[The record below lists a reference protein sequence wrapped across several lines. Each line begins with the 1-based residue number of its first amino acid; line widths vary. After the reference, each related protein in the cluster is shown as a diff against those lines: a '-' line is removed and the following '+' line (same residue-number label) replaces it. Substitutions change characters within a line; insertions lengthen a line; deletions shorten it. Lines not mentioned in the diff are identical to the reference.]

1 MGSQAY
7 KSNPITFGFTV
18 TFCIIFAVLVLFTA
32 FAMYLQFQ
40 RLVLG
45 DALKKAEEENS
56 ESQESSDY
64 SVTDSNQDI
73 DKEES
78 SSSSSESQDTL
89 DEYGF
94 PNENKK
100 HIENFLF
107 QDDYDPDIA
116 DNDDDTDIDDQYKS
130 DIDSKHSNAPD
141 PE

>member
-1 MGSQAY
+1 ME
-7 KSNPITFGFTV
+7 
-18 TFCIIFAVLVLFTA
+18 
-32 FAMYLQFQ
+32 
-40 RLVLG
+40 
-45 DALKKAEEENS
+45 AEEENS

-94 PNENKK
+94 PNEHKK

-107 QDDYDPDIA
+107 QDDYNPDSERNVA
-116 DNDDDTDIDDQYKS
+116 DHTDTDIDEQYKS
-130 DIDSKHSNAPD
+130 DIDSND
-141 PE
+141 PEIEMEEIA